1 MPRVAQPVM
10 RRSSTAN
17 TSYMSIAMALRPQA
31 ATAPALLKRLSQPLL
46 LIWGLEDRLVPVLV
60 AEQVGRLRPDLPLE
74 LIEGS
79 GHCPHDE
86 HPDAFNALLL
96 QWLAQLPGSGPAASP
111 GR

>member
-1 MPRVAQPVM
+1 
-10 RRSSTAN
+10 
-17 TSYMSIAMALRPQA
+17 MSIAMALRPQA
-31 ATAPALLKRLSQPLL
+31 ATAPAMLKRLSQPLL

-86 HPDAFNALLL
+86 HPDTFNALLL